1 MIVYRLIDR
10 RGVTLLEM
18 MVAVAI
24 IGIISAFAVPSYLIT
39 LPLRRLKADA
49 VDIANNMKYAKMQA
63 VKRNGDVGVYFYPDK
78 GAYCVFLDANGN
90 NQFDGATEVIRGDMD
105 LRRTVSFD
113 RGGSWTVSN
122 NRVIFSPDG
131 STTDAS
137 NAVLP
142 DPMTMV
148 LVNSTG
154 EVRNVQVAKITG
166 RIRITKP

>member
-1 MIVYRLIDR
+1 MRMYRLRDR
-10 RGVTLLEM
+10 KGVTLLEM

-24 IGIISAFAVPSYLIT
+24 IAILSAFAVPNYLIT

-63 VKRNGDVGVYFYPDK
+63 VKRNDDVGVYFYPDK

-90 NQFDGATEVIRGDMD
+90 NQFDGDTEVIRHDMD

-113 RGGSWTVSN
+113 RGGNWTITN

-131 STTDAS
+131 SATVAS
-137 NAVLP
+137 GTA
-142 DPMTMV
+142 V
-148 LVNSTG
+148 LVNSNG
-154 EVRNVQVAKITG
+154 ETRSIVVAPITG
-166 RIRITKP
+166 RIQITKP

>member
-1 MIVYRLIDR
+1 MLIYLLRDR

-18 MVAVAI
+18 MLAVAI
-24 IGIISAFAVPSYLIT
+24 IGIISAFAVPNYLIT

-63 VKRNGDVGVYFYPDK
+63 VKLNRDVGVHFYPDK
-78 GAYCVFLDANGN
+78 RAYCVFLDANDN
-90 NQFDGATEVIRGDMD
+90 NQFDGDTEILRFDMD

-113 RGGSWTVSN
+113 RGGSWTITN

-131 STTDAS
+131 SATVAS
-137 NAVLP
+137 GTV
-142 DPMTMV
+142 V

-154 EVRNVQVAKITG
+154 ETRSIVVAPITG
-166 RIRITKP
+166 RIRVTKP